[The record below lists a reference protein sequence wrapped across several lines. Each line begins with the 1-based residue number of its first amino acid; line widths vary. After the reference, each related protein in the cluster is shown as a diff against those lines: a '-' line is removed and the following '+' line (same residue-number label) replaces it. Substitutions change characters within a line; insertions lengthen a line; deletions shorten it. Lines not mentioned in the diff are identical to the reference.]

1 MEYPFTHMRYATNAC
16 QNSGSADDIYSMET
30 IDPIAELSR
39 AVKAAGSQRKWAAE
53 HGLSA
58 PYVSD
63 VLAGRRDPGAAVLS
77 ALGLERVVSY
87 RRIGQAPLAPDREQ
101 RLVSLM
107 GAARKGEAKLRR
119 GTAEQRG

>member
-1 MEYPFTHMRYATNAC
+1 
-16 QNSGSADDIYSMET
+16 MET

-39 AVKAAGSQRKWAAE
+39 AVQAAGSQRRWAAQN
-53 HGLSA
+53 GLSA

-87 RRIGQAPLAPDREQ
+87 RRIGQAPIAPAAEY
-101 RLVSLM
+101 VS
-107 GAARKGEAKLRR
+107 EADPSPRICRATDKVTNADL
-119 GTAEQRG
+119 